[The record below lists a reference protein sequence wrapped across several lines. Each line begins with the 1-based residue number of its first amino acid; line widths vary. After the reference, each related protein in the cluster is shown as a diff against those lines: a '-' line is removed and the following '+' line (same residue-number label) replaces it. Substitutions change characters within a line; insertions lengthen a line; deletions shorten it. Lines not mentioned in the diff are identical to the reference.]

1 MTIELLGVNGW
12 TLENKTFYEKS
23 LLMRAVPNFHYVGLG
38 KKRAIPRRGGNSL
51 EWRKLERPTAA
62 TTALVEGT
70 PPSETQTTWVN
81 VVATVSQY
89 GAYVKVSDVA
99 MQQSIDDVMAEH
111 SDMFGEHMADSL
123 DRIARAVLVGGTSV
137 QYADAAT
144 SRGALTTGNRLDE
157 AEIRTALRNLK
168 RRDAKP
174 LRSEGSKF
182 VMITHPDALYD
193 VMSDTTIQNVLQN
206 AGVRGDSNPY
216 FSGQQFDYLGVRIK
230 ETTNVPVV
238 SGGGLSLA
246 AAVHIFQ
253 TMVIGEEFYG
263 ESVFGFDTMEIVV
276 KPVGSGGTSDP
287 LNQFGTIGWKAA
299 YVARILNQNF
309 GQRIEHGTSANALP
323 A

>member
-12 TLENKTFYEKS
+12 TVENKTFYEKR
-23 LLMRAVPNFHYVGLG
+23 LLMRALPAFHYVGFG
-38 KKRAIPRRGGNSL
+38 RKKAIPRRGGNSI
-51 EWRKLERPTAA
+51 EWRRLERPTAA
-62 TTALVEGT
+62 TTALTEGT
-70 PPSETQTTWVN
+70 PPTETQTTWAN

-99 MQQSIDDVMAEH
+99 MNQSIDDVMSEH
-111 SDMFGEHMADSL
+111 VEMFGEHMSDSL

-157 AEIRTALRNLK
+157 AEIRTALRNMK

-174 LRSEGSKF
+174 LRSLGGKYAL
-182 VMITHPDALYD
+182 ITHPDAIYD
-193 VMSDTTIQNVLQN
+193 LLSDTVIQSVLQN

-216 FSGQQFDYLGVRIK
+216 FSGDQFDYLGVRIL
-230 ETTNVPVV
+230 ETTNVPVI

-246 AAVHIFQ
+246 AAVHVFQ
-253 TMVIGEEFYG
+253 TMMIGEEFYG
-263 ESVFGFDTMEIVV
+263 ESEFGFDTMEIVV

-299 YVARILNQNF
+299 YTAKILNQNF